1 MADQTKT
8 LEMKIYLAGFDVFR
22 PDAVAYGE
30 SLKRACVDHGFTGLY
45 PLDNTFDRDVH
56 GRAAAERIC
65 HANLDLIR
73 EADCVMANLN
83 PFRGH
88 EPDSGTAF
96 ELGFA
101 TALGKDTWGYT
112 SQHADL
118 VQQIA
123 LAASDTAIAMPG
135 ERYYD
140 GDGFEV
146 ENFGLNVNLML
157 ACTAHVVVGSALDCL
172 AAMALRY
179 GTQGPVAAP

>member
-1 MADQTKT
+1 
-8 LEMKIYLAGFDVFR
+8 MKIYLAGFDVFR

-30 SLKRACVDHGFTGLY
+30 SLKQACEDHGFTGLY
-45 PLDNTFDRDVH
+45 PLDNTLERGVH
-56 GRAAAERIC
+56 GRAAAEMIC
-65 HANLDLIR
+65 HANLELIR
-73 EADCVMANLN
+73 QADCVMGNLN

-123 LAASDTAIAMPG
+123 LADGAAGIAMPD

-140 GDGFEV
+140 SEGFLV

-157 ACTAHVVVGSALDCL
+157 ACTAHIVVGSALDCL

-179 GTQGPVAAP
+179 RASGTVP

>member
-1 MADQTKT
+1 MDRAGKNQ
-8 LEMKIYLAGFDVFR
+8 MKVYLAGFDVFR
-22 PDAVAYGE
+22 PDAVSHGE
-30 SLKRACVDHGFTGLY
+30 TLKQACIEHGFTGLF
-45 PLDNTFDRDVH
+45 PLDNTLERGIH
-56 GRAAAERIC
+56 GRAAAEAIC
-65 HANLDLIR
+65 HANLELIR
-73 EADCVMANLN
+73 QADCVMANLN

-123 LAASDTAIAMPG
+123 LGRKDVSIAMPDAVYVD
-135 ERYYD
+135 ED
-140 GDGFEV
+140 GYII
-146 ENFGLNVNLML
+146 ENFGLNLNLML
-157 ACTAHVVVGSALDCL
+157 ACTAHIVVGSALDCL

-179 GTQGPVAAP
+179 REKDSAP

>member
-1 MADQTKT
+1 
-8 LEMKIYLAGFDVFR
+8 MKIYLAGFDVFR

-30 SLKRACVDHGFTGLY
+30 SLKQACADHGFTGLY
-45 PLDNTFDRDVH
+45 PLDNTLDRGVH
-56 GRAAAERIC
+56 GRAAAELVC

-73 EADCVMANLN
+73 QADCVMANLN
-83 PFRGH
+83 HFRGH

-112 SQHADL
+112 SQYADL
-118 VQQIA
+118 VQQVA
-123 LAASDTAIAMPG
+123 LDNGDAVIAMPV

-140 GDGFEV
+140 RNGFEV

-157 ACTAHVVVGSALDCL
+157 ACTAHIVVGRPLDCL
-172 AAMALRY
+172 TAMALRY
-179 GTQGPVAAP
+179 GGQDTVP

>member
-1 MADQTKT
+1 
-8 LEMKIYLAGFDVFR
+8 MKIYLAGFDVFR

-30 SLKRACVDHGFTGLY
+30 SLKQACEDHGFTGLY
-45 PLDNTFDRDVH
+45 PLDNTLERGVH
-56 GRAAAERIC
+56 GRAAAEMIC
-65 HANLDLIR
+65 RANLESIR
-73 EADCVMANLN
+73 QADCVMANLN

-88 EPDSGTAF
+88 EPDSGTVF

-123 LAASDTAIAMPG
+123 LADRDAGIAMPD

-140 GDGFEV
+140 SEGFLV

-157 ACTAHVVVGSALDCL
+157 ACTAHIVVGSALDCL

-179 GTQGPVAAP
+179 RASGAAP